1 MKIFLT
7 FRFWLLSCFL
17 GLIFLSNPVRASHL
31 VGGELTFHADTTNI
45 SPLRYFFKLVLYQDF
60 GNSNADNPTATLNF
74 GDGTTG
80 VVDRNSRTILAA
92 NKNIYRSVYYFQHDY
107 STSGNFIV
115 SFTDLNRGTA
125 FLNVTGSENIPFFIQ
140 ATVIIGLQ
148 AAANPSP
155 VFLAPFIL
163 STTIGQPFR
172 HNVTAY
178 DPDGD
183 SLAYKL
189 VPILQDGG
197 QAVASYQFPE
207 STTINNRTG
216 EILWQQPDK
225 LGRYAY
231 AVEIREYRQGQLIGK
246 VMRDFIVTTLA
257 AATNPSL
264 QIRNRRELPLNDQNQ
279 LFITNTNVPLKIR
292 VVANNAVSLDAYSEL
307 FRRSNIITAFP
318 TADSPPEIEYT
329 IRPEAILRRSLPYIV
344 TFRGTGATTATG
356 TPQQDLTLAI
366 YFRPERATD
375 QEDTT
380 EPGEQPPPVE
390 PEPDNDT
397 EPWVFKMYPNPV
409 HAYFKVDNNTNSP
422 AKLLLYNASSQ
433 LVLMMPLNLQ
443 QTTIRR
449 SRYLKPGIY
458 FYVILS
464 EQDKIEQT
472 GKLVFL

>member
-1 MKIFLT
+1 MKILLT
-7 FRFWLLSCFL
+7 FRFWVLSGFL
-17 GLIFLSNPVRASHL
+17 GLISLCVPVRASHL

-45 SPLRYFFKLVLYQDF
+45 SPLRYFFKLVLYQDIV
-60 GNSNADNPTATLNF
+60 NSNADNPTITIDF

-80 VVDRNSRTILAA
+80 VFPRHSKTPLATHNDISRG
-92 NKNIYRSVYYFQHDY
+92 VFYFQHDY
-107 STSGNFIV
+107 PATGTYITSFKDV
-115 SFTDLNRGTA
+115 NRGGGYLNISGSGGNP
-125 FLNVTGSENIPFFIQ
+125 FLLQ
-140 ATVIIGLQ
+140 ATITVGLQ
-148 AAANPSP
+148 AAGNHSP
-155 VFLAPFIL
+155 VFLAPFIPR
-163 STTIGQPFR
+163 TTIGQTFR
-172 HNVTAY
+172 HNVAAY

-189 VPILQDGG
+189 VPILQEVG
-197 QAVASYQFPE
+197 QPDPLYQFPE

-216 EILWQQPDK
+216 EIVWQQPDK
-225 LGRYAY
+225 LGHYAF
-231 AVEIREYRQGQLIGK
+231 AVEVREYRQGQLIGK

-257 AATNPSL
+257 TSTNPAL
-264 QIRNRRELPLNDQNQ
+264 QIRNRSELPLNNQNQ
-279 LFITNTNVPLKIR
+279 LFITDTDTPLKIR
-292 VVANNAVSLDAYSEL
+292 VAANNAVSLDAYSEL
-307 FRRSNIITAFP
+307 FRRSNNITAFP

-329 IRPEAILRRSLPYIV
+329 IRPEAILRRSLPYII
-344 TFRGTGATTATG
+344 TFRGTGVTTTTG

-380 EPGEQPPPVE
+380 EPGEQPEPQA
-390 PEPDNDT
+390 PEPDNNA

-422 AKLLLYNASSQ
+422 AKLLLYNSSGQ
-433 LVLMMPLNLQ
+433 LVLTRALNSQ

-449 SRYLKPGIY
+449 NRYLKPGIY

-464 EQDKIEQT
+464 GPDKIEQT